1 MSDMTQFD
9 MTCDEL
15 DARLADYLEGDA
27 SASVR
32 AALESHAAHCA
43 RCGALAAD
51 LLALPSRAAALPVL
65 QPSRDLWHDISVR
78 IDAPVRSLDAARPSL
93 RRGWMRPALAA
104 AALVLFTASVTHFWT
119 RASLARTEASPAR
132 ALPVSIA
139 SAATDRSPAVPD
151 ATPRAAVTP
160 GAAHRV
166 ALASAPAQPIPAAV
180 RQRVAAAVAPAGQ
193 TARTPVRFV
202 TAEPAMREARPMYD
216 REIGLLRTIV
226 HERRAQLDP
235 ATVAVLEQSVAVI
248 DSAIAQSRA
257 ALARDPA
264 SGFLATQLNHS
275 LEKKVELLRLAASLP
290 ART

>member
-1 MSDMTQFD
+1 MSDMTDLD

-15 DARLADYLEGDA
+15 EARLADYLEGDA
-27 SASVR
+27 PASVR
-32 AALESHAAHCA
+32 AALQSHAARCA

-51 LLALPSRAAALPVL
+51 LLALSSRAAALPL
-65 QPSRDLWHDISVR
+65 LHPSRDLWHDISAR

-93 RRGWMRPALAA
+93 QRGWMRPALAA
-104 AALVLFTASVTHFWT
+104 AALVLFTASVTHLWT
-119 RASLARTEASPAR
+119 RASLARAGAAPAR
-132 ALPVSIA
+132 TRPVSIA
-139 SAATDRSPAVPD
+139 SVAIDQSPAVPV
-151 ATPRAAVTP
+151 ATP
-160 GAAHRV
+160 GAAVMPGAADRV
-166 ALASAPAQPIPAAV
+166 APASAPARPTASPA
-180 RQRVAAAVAPAGQ
+180 RQRVAAMSAPAGQ
-193 TARTPVRFV
+193 AARTPVRFV
-202 TAEPAMREARPMYD
+202 TAEPVMREARPMYD

-226 HERRAQLDP
+226 HDRRAQLDP